1 MAMFAKKE
9 SWDNKVAAEVGTG
22 PAAAPAAAKTMG
34 SPKYGIAEAIQLM
47 RTLPT
52 DHNGDLVVR
61 VVRATLASLE
71 VKLPD
76 IIEDAS
82 RKQKTVRDRI
92 ADFHAKNAELEK
104 QLEAHRKEIATL
116 EADLKETTE
125 VKDRLQQ
132 AESSSALPM
141 PGVHAAANK
150 LPMTTLLG
158 TPGSQVTPPHGSP
171 LGDGPSSVPKS

>member
-9 SWDNKVAAEVGTG
+9 NWENKVAAEVGTG
-22 PAAAPAAAKTMG
+22 PAFTPAASKNG

-52 DHNGDLVVR
+52 DQGGDLVVR

-71 VKLPD
+71 VRLPD

-82 RKQKTVRDRI
+82 RKQKVVRDRI

-125 VKDRLQQ
+125 VKDRLQH
-132 AESSSALPM
+132 AEASSALST
-141 PGVHAAANK
+141 PGGHAAHK
-150 LPMTTLLG
+150 VPMNTLLG
-158 TPGSQVTPPHGSP
+158 TSAPKDDTPP
-171 LGDGPSSVPKS
+171 PKA